1 MPWFVENDTDLAA
14 KKKRKVAE
22 PESFRVI
29 MLNDDYTAMD
39 FVVEILMMIFHKSAD
54 DAARI
59 MLDIH
64 RTGRGT
70 AGIYPFD
77 IARTKAEQTQAIA
90 RQHEFPLRCLVE
102 KI

>member
-1 MPWFVENDTDLAA
+1 MPWFLGNETDPAV
-14 KKKRKVAE
+14 KKKRKLAE
-22 PESFRVI
+22 PENFRVI
-29 MLNDDYTAMD
+29 MLNDDYTTME
-39 FVVEILMMIFHKSAD
+39 FVVDILMAIFHKSAD

-59 MLDIH
+59 MMDIH

-77 IARTKAEQTQAIA
+77 IARTKAEQAHALA

>member
-1 MPWFVENDTDLAA
+1 MPRFLGNETDLAA
-14 KKKRKVAE
+14 KKKRKAAE
-22 PESFRVI
+22 PEKFRVI
-29 MLNDDYTAMD
+29 MLNDDYTTMD
-39 FVVEILMMIFHKSAD
+39 FVVDILMAIFHKSAD
-54 DAARI
+54 DASRI

-77 IARTKAEQTQAIA
+77 IAQTKAEQAHAIA